1 MAARKKSRDITLE
14 WLLTSPEAFG
24 MTTASDVQR
33 AFCRLADGLPLG
45 ALANSPAVRR
55 ALGDVG
61 PEGLPKPLELY
72 LISGSRV
79 GKSRTAAA
87 LGLRAVL
94 TVDVS
99 MLGPGDEPRIPILS
113 LDKDKAAAVHSHL
126 LETMKQ
132 RPALR
137 GLIARE
143 GENDLGSPAVWIKH
157 PSGRLVQVCVAAGK
171 RAGGAVVSYFLAGII
186 FDEFPRMLGEGDA
199 VVNFDDAR
207 KNSLGR
213 LLPGAQLVGIGSPW
227 APFGPAYEMV
237 QKHWRKPT
245 ADLVIVKAP
254 GRDVNPAWWTP
265 ERIAKLPADV
275 LRTEEE
281 AEFRDPESSLLNSVQ
296 LLASTRDL
304 PLVLPPEDGF
314 EYAAAIDPG
323 TRGNSW
329 TLIVVVRRRAENG
342 WPARK
347 AVALARQWTGSKVLP
362 LSPKQVFLEIATI
375 LRPYRCD
382 ALDTDQWG
390 YDPNRDLARD
400 AGLTLRE
407 VHWQGAELVEQFDRL
422 ANDLADRRVELSP
435 DEDVRADLLRVKKKT
450 EAQGIS
456 IHLPKTPDGRHCDYA
471 PALVRALARHLPEP
485 PQIEDER
492 TRFARERQEMLQK
505 LARDRGKGGES
516 YASRFDRG
524 RPGLRGRLVAA
535 CYQIAAYLIPLLI
548 K

>member
-1 MAARKKSRDITLE
+1 MAARKKPPAKLTLE
-14 WLLTSPEAFG
+14 RLLTSPDCFG
-24 MTTASDVQR
+24 MVTASDIQR
-33 AFCRLADGLPLG
+33 AFCRVADGLPLG
-45 ALANSPAVRR
+45 ALANSPTVRA

-61 PEGLPKPLELY
+61 PEGLGAAPLELY

-79 GKSRTAAA
+79 GKTRKAAA
-87 LGLRAVL
+87 LALRAAL

-99 MLGPGDEPRIPILS
+99 MLGPGDEPRIPVLS
-113 LDKDKAAAVHSHL
+113 LDKDKAMAVYGHL
-126 LETMKQ
+126 VETMKA
-132 RPALR
+132 RPLLQ

-143 GENDLGSPAVWIKH
+143 GENELGSPAVWIKH
-157 PSGRLVQVCVAAGK
+157 PSGKLVQVCVAAGK
-171 RAGGAVVSYFLAGII
+171 RAGGAVVSYFLAGVI
-186 FDEFPRMLGEGDA
+186 FDEFPRMLGEAEA
-199 VVNFDDAR
+199 VVNFDDGR

-245 ADLVIVKAP
+245 ADLVLFKAR
-254 GRDVNPAWWTP
+254 GRDVNPHWWTP
-265 ERIAKLPADV
+265 ERIAKTPADV

-296 LLASTRDL
+296 LEACTREL
-304 PLVLPPEDGF
+304 PLVLPPEDGY

-329 TLIVVVRRRAENG
+329 TLIVVVKRRAEG
-342 WPARK
+342 DRPARK
-347 AVALARQWTGSKVLP
+347 AVALARQWTGSKAAP
-362 LSPKQVFLEIATI
+362 LSPKAVFLEIAAL
-375 LRPYRCD
+375 LRPYRVD

-407 VHWQGAELVEQFDRL
+407 VNWQGAELVERFDRL
-422 ANDLADRRVELSP
+422 ANDLAERQLELSP

-450 EAQGIS
+450 EAQGLS

-471 PALVRALARHLPEP
+471 PALVRALARHIAEP

-492 TRFARERQEMLQK
+492 SRFARERQEMLQR

-516 YASRFDRG
+516 YVSRLG
-524 RPGLRGRLVAA
+524 KAKPGLRG
-535 CYQIAAYLIPLLI
+535 
-548 K
+548 